1 MKYIEKKEKLIKIIK
16 DLLKDKFIL
25 AFSGGVDSALIMKL
39 ASLYRESENDVRAMF
54 FKAMSTTKEE
64 EENAIRLAREMG
76 VDLVIRE
83 VDILTNDKIAHNAK
97 DRCYHCKKTLFSEAI
112 KLKEDLAFGAV
123 VDGTNTDDHKVYRPG
138 LMALRDLGVVS
149 PLNEA
154 GFSKAD
160 VRRLAEELDLR
171 VAKKP
176 SAPCLLT
183 RFPYGTEIKKEKLD
197 RLEMAEGFIRS
208 LGYGKFRIRDHD
220 DLARLE
226 IEKAD
231 FPKFFKEYDL
241 VVKKL
246 KDLGYSYVCLD
257 MEGFRSGSMDINLS
271 KEEKDKYSL

>member
-1 MKYIEKKEKLIKIIK
+1 
-16 DLLKDKFIL
+16 
-25 AFSGGVDSALIMKL
+25 
-39 ASLYRESENDVRAMF
+39 
-54 FKAMSTTKEE
+54 
-64 EENAIRLAREMG
+64 
-76 VDLVIRE
+76 
-83 VDILTNDKIAHNAK
+83 
-97 DRCYHCKKTLFSEAI
+97 
-112 KLKEDLAFGAV
+112 
-123 VDGTNTDDHKVYRPG
+123 
-138 LMALRDLGVVS
+138 MALRDLGVVS

-160 VRRLAEELDLR
+160 VRLLAEDLDLR

-183 RFPYGTEIKKEKLD
+183 RFPYGTEIKKDKLD
-197 RLEMAEGFIRS
+197 RLETAEGFIRS
-208 LGYGKFRIRDHD
+208 LGYEKFRLRDHD

-231 FPKFFKEYDL
+231 FSKFFKEYDL

-257 MEGFRSGSMDINLS
+257 MEGFRSGSMDIKLS